1 MFKQSIRAVWLC
13 CLMAAAAS
21 AATIHGPTPYLS
33 LDNTPE
39 GIFVLGANQ
48 TLNVE
53 NFEDPHGPWEVS
65 FSIDFGQRIGP
76 LFLSGDNVPVTDS
89 VDADD
94 NAIDGDGTLG
104 SSWFTAGRTMMLT
117 FDDPTTAAGFVLTD
131 ADSQASQVRI
141 TAYGADG
148 SELVSQSYATD
159 FSDDVFTGTTQED
172 RFFGVT
178 AMDNELIQRIQISI
192 DAGSGIEIDHVQLV
206 KTEAIPEPTAVALLG
221 LGLMGLL
228 RFRRRR

>member
-1 MFKQSIRAVWLC
+1 
-13 CLMAAAAS
+13 
-21 AATIHGPTPYLS
+21 
-33 LDNTPE
+33 
-39 GIFVLGANQ
+39 
-48 TLNVE
+48 
-53 NFEDPHGPWEVS
+53 
-65 FSIDFGQRIGP
+65 
-76 LFLSGDNVPVTDS
+76 
-89 VDADD
+89 
-94 NAIDGDGTLG
+94 
-104 SSWFTAGRTMMLT
+104 MMLT

>member
-1 MFKQSIRAVWLC
+1 MLKQSIRAVWLC
-13 CLMAAAAS
+13 CLMAAAAH

-39 GIFVLGANQ
+39 GIFVLGENE
-48 TLNVE
+48 TLHVE
-53 NFEDPHGPWEVS
+53 DFEDPDGPWEVC
-65 FSIDFGQRIGP
+65 FSIDVGQRIGP
-76 LFLSGDNVPVTDS
+76 KFVSGDNVPVTDS

-94 NAIDGDGTLG
+94 NAIDGDGTMG
-104 SSWFTAGRTMMLT
+104 SSWFTSGRTMMLT
-117 FDDPTTAAGFVLTD
+117 FDDPTKAAGFAFTD
-131 ADSQASQVRI
+131 ADSKASQVKI
-141 TAYGADG
+141 TAYGANG
-148 SELVSQSYATD
+148 SELVSKSFATD

-178 AMDNELIQRIQISI
+178 AMGNDYIKRIQISI
-192 DAGSGIEIDHVQLV
+192 DAGQGIEIDHVQLI
-206 KTEAIPEPTAVALLG
+206 KTEAIPEPSAIALLG